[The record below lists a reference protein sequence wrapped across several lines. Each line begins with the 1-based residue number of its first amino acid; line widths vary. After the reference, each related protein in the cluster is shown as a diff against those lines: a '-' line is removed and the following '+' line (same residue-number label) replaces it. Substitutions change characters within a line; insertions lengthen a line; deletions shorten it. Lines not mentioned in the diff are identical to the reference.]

1 MSRVYRIQTLDKISA
16 KGLELLPRE
25 GYEVGSEI
33 PRPDAIILRSHNMHD
48 MAIPSSVRAIGRA
61 GAGVNNI
68 PVDACS
74 ALGIVVFNTPG
85 ANANSVKEMVLMSLL
100 LSSRRVADGMAWVK
114 SLVGQGAEVPKLVEQ
129 RKSDFAGPEI
139 KGKKLGVIGL
149 GAIGVMVAN
158 DATALGMEV
167 TGYDPFISVEAA
179 WGLSRAVKRA
189 AGLSSLIAESDYLTV
204 HVPLNEKTQ
213 GLINRETCAQMKK
226 GTRLLNFSRGGL
238 VDNDAVREA
247 LASGQIASY
256 VTDFPDEELL
266 REPHV
271 IAFPHLAASTP
282 EAEENCATMAVTQ
295 VRNYLE
301 FGTIENS
308 VNFPQC
314 QMAPSA
320 SRRIVVANSNVP
332 NMVGQITTLLA
343 EYKINIQD
351 MINKSRGDFA
361 YNIIDVENEVSED
374 LLQRIRA
381 VDGVVMTRL
390 IEIE

>member
-1 MSRVYRIQTLDKISA
+1 MSRVYKIQTLDKISA

-33 PRPDAIILRSHNMHD
+33 PSPDAIILRSHKMHD
-48 MAIPSSVRAIGRA
+48 RAIPPSVLAIGRA

-85 ANANSVKEMVLMSLL
+85 ANANSVKEMVLMSLF
-100 LSSRRVADGMAWVK
+100 LSSRRVAAGMAWVK
-114 SLVGQGAEVPKLVEQ
+114 SLVGQGAEVPRLVEQ

-167 TGYDPFISVEAA
+167 TGYDPFISVDAA

-189 AGLSSLIAESDYLTV
+189 GGLSSLTAESDYLTV

-238 VDNDAVREA
+238 VNNDAVREA

-266 REPHV
+266 SEPNV

-320 SRRIVVANSNVP
+320 SQRIVVANSNVP

-361 YNIIDVENEVSED
+361 YNIIDVDNEVSED
-374 LLQRIRA
+374 LLQKIRA

>member
-1 MSRVYRIQTLDKISA
+1 MNRVYKIQTLDKISA

-33 PRPDAIILRSHNMHD
+33 PNPDAIILRSHKMHET
-48 MAIPSSVRAIGRA
+48 AIPPSVRAIGRA

-68 PVDACS
+68 PVDLCS

-114 SLVGQGAEVPKLVEQ
+114 SLVGQGAEVPRLVEQ

-149 GAIGVMVAN
+149 GSIGVMVAN

-167 TGYDPFISVEAA
+167 TGYDPFISVDAA

-189 AGLSSLIAESDYLTV
+189 GGLDTLIGESDYLTV
-204 HVPLNEKTQ
+204 HVPLTEKTQ
-213 GLINRETCAQMKK
+213 GLINSETCAQMKK

-238 VDNDAVREA
+238 VNNDAVREA
-247 LASGQIASY
+247 LASGKIASY
-256 VTDFPDEELL
+256 VTDFPDEELI
-266 REPHV
+266 REPNV
-271 IAFPHLAASTP
+271 ISFPHLAASTP

-295 VRNYLE
+295 VRDYLE

-320 SRRIVVANSNVP
+320 PKRIVVANRNVP

-361 YNIIDVENEVSED
+361 YNIIDVDNEVSED
-374 LLQRIRA
+374 ILQKIRA

>member
-1 MSRVYRIQTLDKISA
+1 MSRVYRIQTLNKISA

-33 PRPDAIILRSHNMHD
+33 PRPDAIILRSHNMHA

-189 AGLSSLIAESDYLTV
+189 AGLSSLIGESDYLTV

-247 LASGQIASY
+247 LASGQIAMRR
-256 VTDFPDEELL
+256 VDGWQTLDHAPVEQPLD
-266 REPHV
+266 
-271 IAFPHLAASTP
+271 LAA
-282 EAEENCATMAVTQ
+282 
-295 VRNYLE
+295 
-301 FGTIENS
+301 
-308 VNFPQC
+308 
-314 QMAPSA
+314 
-320 SRRIVVANSNVP
+320 
-332 NMVGQITTLLA
+332 
-343 EYKINIQD
+343 
-351 MINKSRGDFA
+351 
-361 YNIIDVENEVSED
+361 
-374 LLQRIRA
+374 
-381 VDGVVMTRL
+381 
-390 IEIE
+390 

>member
-1 MSRVYRIQTLDKISA
+1 MSRMYRIQTLNKISA
-16 KGLELLPRE
+16 KGLSLLPRE

-33 PRPDAIILRSHNMHD
+33 SSPDAILLRSHKMHGQT
-48 MAIPSSVRAIGRA
+48 IPTSVRAIGRA

-100 LSSRRVADGMAWVK
+100 LSSRRVADGMAWVR
-114 SLVGQGAEVPKLVEQ
+114 SLAGRGAEVSKLVEE

-167 TGYDPFISVEAA
+167 AGYDPFISVDAA

-189 AGLSSLIAESDYLTV
+189 AGLGTLIAESDYLTV
-204 HVPLNEKTQ
+204 HVPLNEKTE

-238 VDNDAVREA
+238 VNNDAIREA
-247 LASGQIASY
+247 LASGKIASY
-256 VTDFPDEELL
+256 VTDFPDEALL
-266 REPHV
+266 KEPNV
-271 IAFPHLAASTP
+271 ISFPHLAASTP

-295 VRNYLE
+295 IRNYLE
-301 FGTIENS
+301 YGTIENS

-320 SRRIVVANSNVP
+320 PDRLVVANNNVP

-343 EYKINIQD
+343 EHKINIQD
-351 MINKSRGDFA
+351 MINKSRGDYA
-361 YNIIDVENEVSED
+361 YNIIDVESGVGDD
-374 LLQRIRA
+374 LLQKIRDI
-381 VDGVVMTRL
+381 DGVVMTRL

>member
-1 MSRVYRIQTLDKISA
+1 MSRVYKIQTLNKISA

-33 PRPDAIILRSHNMHD
+33 PNPDAIILRSHKMHD
-48 MAIPSSVRAIGRA
+48 RTIPPSVRAIGRA

-74 ALGIVVFNTPG
+74 ASGIVVFNTPG

-167 TGYDPFISVEAA
+167 TGYDPFISVDAA

-189 AGLSSLIAESDYLTV
+189 PGLSSLIAESDYLTV
-204 HVPLNEKTQ
+204 HVPLTEKTQ
-213 GLINRETCAQMKK
+213 GLINSETCAQMKK

-238 VDNDAVREA
+238 VNNGAVREA
-247 LASGQIASY
+247 LASGKIASY

-266 REPHV
+266 KEPNV
-271 IAFPHLAASTP
+271 VCFPHLAASTP

-301 FGTIENS
+301 LGTIENS

-320 SRRIVVANSNVP
+320 SKRIVVANSNVP

-343 EYKINIQD
+343 ESKINIQD

-374 LLQRIRA
+374 LLRKIRA
-381 VDGVVMTRL
+381 IDGVVMTRL
-390 IEIE
+390 IEME